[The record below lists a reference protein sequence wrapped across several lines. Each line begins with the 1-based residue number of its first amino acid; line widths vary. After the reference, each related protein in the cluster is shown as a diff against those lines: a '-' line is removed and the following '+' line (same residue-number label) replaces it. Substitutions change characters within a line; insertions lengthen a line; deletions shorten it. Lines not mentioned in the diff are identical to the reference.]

1 MSYRDPGAQ
10 HRSGSP
16 WKGRRLLVVSSSLR
30 AVGLSTAP
38 AGAGSQFSCGVFSPG
53 GCPPACGSSYV
64 LGWVVNENI
73 YSLVNASVLILEV
86 IERGSGVQ
94 KCLQPWL

>member
-1 MSYRDPGAQ
+1 ME
-10 HRSGSP
+10 GSP
-16 WKGRRLLVVSSSLR
+16 AAGCIFIAASR
-30 AVGLSTAP
+30 GLSTAP
-38 AGAGSQFSCGVFSPG
+38 AGAKTPAFMQWPFRR
-53 GCPPACGSSYV
+53 GCSPACGSSYV

-94 KCLQPWL
+94 SVYNPGCKRMVL